1 MTLSIIIVNYNVQHY
16 LQLCLDSVFAA
27 IQHIDAEVIVV
38 DNASADDSVT
48 MVKTLF
54 SKVKL
59 IANDQNVGFS
69 KANNIGVA
77 AATGEYVC
85 ILNPDT
91 VVGETVFEEVYA
103 FAKAQPKHGISSVQF
118 IDGTGHFLP
127 ESKRNLPTPKVS
139 LQKLLG
145 NGSGYYAN
153 HLQKDENG
161 EVTVLAGAFMFIKRS
176 VYEEAGGFDER
187 YFMYGEDIDLS
198 YTIKQAGYTNHYIG
212 KTSIIHFKGES
223 TVKDET
229 YRKRFYGA
237 MQLFY
242 KKHLRK
248 NIFESLFVNMGLYVA
263 KIRSSIKNKNIVPVT
278 TDFKNKPCVLIS
290 HSTQVEELVAKS
302 VSSNVIMQSKMKL
315 LDYEAVY
322 IFDAGYCLYNDI
334 IKEII
339 TYRDAG
345 AVFKIIPKNGTFAV
359 GSNSS
364 EGRGKIID
372 FKS

>member
-1 MTLSIIIVNYNVQHY
+1 LTLSIIIVNYNVQHY

-27 IQHIDAEVIVV
+27 IKNIDAEVIVV
-38 DNASADDSVT
+38 DNASADGSLK

-54 SKVKL
+54 PEVHL
-59 IANDQNVGFS
+59 IANSQNVGFS
-69 KANNIGVA
+69 KANNIGVN

-103 FAKAQPKHGISSVQF
+103 FAKAQPQHGISSVRF
-118 IDGTGHFLP
+118 VDGTGHFLP

-161 EVTVLAGAFMFIKRS
+161 EVTVLAGAFMLIKRS
-176 VYEEAGGFDER
+176 IYEEVGGFDER

-198 YTIKQAGYTNHYIG
+198 YTIQQAGYVNYYLG
-212 KTSIIHFKGES
+212 KTEIIHFKGES
-223 TVKDET
+223 TVKDAT

-242 KKHLRK
+242 KKHLCK
-248 NIFESLFVNMGLYVA
+248 NILESLFVNIGLYVA
-263 KIRSSIKNKNIVPVT
+263 KIRSSIKNKNITIRT
-278 TDFKNKPCVLIS
+278 TNFKNKPCVLIS
-290 HSTQVEELVAKS
+290 QSAKVEDLVAKS
-302 VSSNVIMQSKMKL
+302 VSSNVIMQSKMEL
-315 LDYEAVY
+315 LDNEAIY
-322 IFDAGYCLYNDI
+322 IFDANHYTYKNI

-339 TYRDAG
+339 THNSAG
-345 AVFKIIPKNGTFAV
+345 VVFKIIPKNGTFAV

-372 FKS
+372 FIS